1 MNAVFAHRRPAKLLT
16 VFALFLIILS
26 GNRAAS
32 AGAAFAAPQKS
43 ASAVW
48 REPKASPNAPAP
60 LAPVAF
66 TEAEGRGFLVEAW
79 MNGRGPYRFI
89 LDTGADTTIVTRQ
102 VARDARLSVRSDL
115 PVAIGGLSGGAR
127 ITGYE
132 ASVAS
137 LALGEAENR
146 LPGAAS
152 VLVVERLAPDVDGV
166 LDPTDAFFP
175 LGYVIDIP
183 RRTLHTFNP
192 RLTPVSRK
200 NAPPPGGAIVAWL
213 ANAGDRRPYVQLD
226 IGCRAL
232 IDTGSGLGLA
242 LHETRARRS
251 GVTFPKTPRESER
264 GGVRDV
270 SGNRIAV
277 QRAAPLTVAIETL
290 ELRRVPTDVVF
301 GGNAAVGALLGRSA
315 LRPFRLT
322 FDPINRLIELA
333 PTMSPRR

>member
-1 MNAVFAHRRPAKLLT
+1 MNAVFAHRRSAKLLT
-16 VFALFLIILS
+16 VFALFLTILS

-32 AGAAFAAPQKS
+32 SSAAFAAPQKS

-48 REPKASPNAPAP
+48 REPKASVNAPSP

-66 TEAEGRGFLVEAW
+66 TEAEGRGFLVETW
-79 MNGRGPYRFI
+79 INGRGPYRFV
-89 LDTGADTTIVTRQ
+89 LDTGADTTILTRE
-102 VARDARLSVRSDL
+102 VARDARLAIRSDL
-115 PVAIGGLSGGAR
+115 PVVIGGLSGGPR

-132 ASVAS
+132 TKVAA
-137 LALGEAENR
+137 LALGDVENR
-146 LPGAAS
+146 LPGGAS
-152 VLVVERLAPDVDGV
+152 ALVVERLAPGVDGV

-183 RRTLHTFNP
+183 GRTLRAFNP
-192 RLTPVSRK
+192 RLAPVSR
-200 NAPPPGGAIVAWL
+200 NRVPPGGAIVAWL
-213 ANAGDRRPYVQLD
+213 ANAADRRPYVQLD

-242 LHETRARRS
+242 LPETRARLS
-251 GVTFPKTPRESER
+251 GVTFPKTATATER
-264 GGVRDV
+264 DGVRDV

-277 QRAAPLTVAIETL
+277 RRAAPLTVAIESL

-315 LRPFRLT
+315 LRPFRIA

-333 PTMSPRR
+333 PTKAIRR